1 MDCLRRFDNDS
12 SLEHG
17 RNGLDIYIHI
27 AAAYDSK
34 GCSKS
39 LPASVHV
46 SFE

>member
-17 RNGLDIYIHI
+17 RNGRDIYIHI

-34 GCSKS
+34 G
-39 LPASVHV
+39 
-46 SFE
+46 